1 MEDRL
6 KKIKDYIKIQINPKE
21 NILEHL
27 ILIQNIC
34 GGVIDKEI
42 QEALVELIGIE
53 REELEDTIEFFP
65 FLRQS
70 RDKIKVEVCM
80 GTSCYMAG
88 NSIIEGILR
97 NYEDNRVEVVEK
109 ECSENCDYGP
119 RVCVKHKTFQ
129 YVTEEDIPDIIHFAQ
144 KEWEK

>member
-1 MEDRL
+1 MEDKL
-6 KKIKDYIKIQINPKE
+6 KKVEDYIKIQINPLE

-27 ILIQNIC
+27 IVIQDIC
-34 GGVIDKEI
+34 GGVIDKEV
-42 QEALVELIGIE
+42 QSTLVDLLDIE
-53 REELEDTIEFFP
+53 KEELEDTIEFFP

-70 RDKIKVEVCM
+70 REKIKVEVCM

-88 NSIIEGILR
+88 NSIIEGMLR
-97 NYEDNRVEVVEK
+97 NYEDDKLEIVER

-129 YVTEEDIPDIIHFAQ
+129 YVAEEDIPDIIDFAQ